1 MSVALLRMAA
11 VWVAISCCFALT
23 GVNAVAA
30 TKQGKAPSTSA
41 KSALSALDSISE
53 KEWLSESSI
62 TLLGRVIAASS
73 KAALDEAAKN
83 DARAQ
88 ALAGSGYLV
97 GAHGYPQNNDRAAL
111 FLKAGAFGGNVIA
124 QVNYGVMLQDGRAG
138 RTDWTALA
146 GAREHFNLAARQ
158 GHPVASFNLA
168 VFNRDG
174 IATEQN
180 YSEAIRLFKLAAS
193 TPNIRQGQAYYELG
207 RLYDYGTGVAKD
219 EDAAEKY
226 YGAAAELSH
235 AESLYRLG
243 ELRYIDAV
251 YVESQELFDFLK
263 DASEEFYRLAFV
275 AFQRDAGAGDT
286 YAMRRLGDLYRMGY
300 GVGSNYEEAYRS
312 YGAAADR
319 GDTTARLMT
328 GRMLF
333 EGQGVKK
340 NEAAAVAIYKALAD
354 AGDVGGQ
361 MELAAL
367 HLAGKGGVKKDI
379 AEAIRLYTLAAR
391 QGDARAQSTLKTLG
405 KTW

>member
-1 MSVALLRMAA
+1 MTRIGAKIATAFLAVFSGAA
-11 VWVAISCCFALT
+11 FLASGPAEAASSEKAASAQSAIA
-23 GVNAVAA
+23 
-30 TKQGKAPSTSA
+30 
-41 KSALSALDSISE
+41 ALDAIDE

-62 TLLGRVIAASS
+62 SLLGRVIAASS
-73 KAALDEAAKN
+73 KEALDAAATD

-97 GAHGYPQNNDRAAL
+97 GAHGYPQNNDRADL
-111 FLKAGAFGGNVIA
+111 FLKAGASGGNVIA
-124 QVNYGVMLQDGRAG
+124 QVNYGAMLRDGRAG
-138 RTDWTALA
+138 SGGWQALA

-158 GHPVASFNLA
+158 GHPVASYNLA

-174 IATEQN
+174 IALEQN

-193 TPNIRQGQAYYELG
+193 TPNARRGQAYYELG
-207 RLYDYGTGVAKD
+207 RMYDFGVGVAKD
-219 EDAAEKY
+219 AEAAEKY

-251 YVESQELFDFLK
+251 GVESLEEFDFLK
-263 DASEEFYRLAFV
+263 DASEEFYRLAFA
-275 AFQRDAGAGDT
+275 AFQRDAVGGDT
-286 YAMRRLGDLYRMGY
+286 YAMRRLGDLYRMGS
-300 GVGSNYEEAYRS
+300 GVTTNYEEAFRS
-312 YGAAADR
+312 YSAAADR
-319 GDTTARLMT
+319 GDVLARLMA

-333 EGQGVKK
+333 AGQGVAK

-367 HLAGKGGVKKDI
+367 YLAGNGGMKKDI
-379 AEAIRLYTLAAR
+379 TEATRLYTLAAR